1 MELIDEL
8 MGVLNAHP
16 GLVLYERAVLK
27 LAISFLDQEKH
38 DDVEY
43 HNWRVRLTA
52 EEVDALPGEYWE
64 CVDGQPCPK

>member
-1 MELIDEL
+1 
-8 MGVLNAHP
+8 
-16 GLVLYERAVLK
+16 LVLYERAVLK